1 MAIIGPS
8 SKSVLNI
15 QALKEIVG
23 RGGRKVRVL
32 ESIGSEWE
40 ELAKALT
47 VGQEDIDV
55 IKATH
60 SDNDEEACREMLD
73 SWLGGNAGEVTWT
86 AFTQA
91 LVDAGLPELADSL
104 KDVLVL

>member
-1 MAIIGPS
+1 M
-8 SKSVLNI
+8 LNA
-15 QALKEIVG
+15 QALEEIG
-23 RGGRKVRVL
+23 HGGRKVRVL
-32 ESIGSEWE
+32 ESTGSEWE

-60 SDNDEEACREMLD
+60 SDNDEEACREMLAL
-73 SWLGGNAGEVTWT
+73 WLGGNAGEVTWT

-91 LVDAGLPELADSL
+91 LVDAGLLELADSV